1 MMNED
6 RWLIILLGLGFCLF
20 RTVVARWNAAIR
32 QSGPHRSTESAHA
45 MGDGHPRALPTRRAQ
60 AAGRDAAAAPAAV
73 AADPVERD
81 GHPGVADQ
89 KGGN

>member
-1 MMNED
+1 MRTDGSLYCWVWVFAYSE
-6 RWLIILLGLGFCLF
+6 LLSQDG
-20 RTVVARWNAAIR
+20 TTAIR